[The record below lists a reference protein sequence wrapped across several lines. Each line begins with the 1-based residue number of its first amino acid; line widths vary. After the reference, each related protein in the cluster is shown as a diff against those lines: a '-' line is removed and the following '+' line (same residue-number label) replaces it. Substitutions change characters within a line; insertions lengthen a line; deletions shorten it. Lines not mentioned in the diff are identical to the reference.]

1 MPTKDELCACNA
13 DPFADLPPE
22 LRPTGRDEAARKR
35 VGLRKVVCPGCGLV
49 FTTNRDTDYCPDCE
63 RKGVMHSTSEQ
74 GEEPTMQL
82 DIKVL
87 GPGCAKCEYLEQRAR
102 LAIEEV
108 KAEVPEL
115 QASIEKLTDMADFMA
130 YGLMMTP
137 GLVINGKLVSEGRVA
152 SQRTI
157 AEWLRAA
164 LNGGQ

>member
-1 MPTKDELCACNA
+1 
-13 DPFADLPPE
+13 
-22 LRPTGRDEAARKR
+22 
-35 VGLRKVVCPGCGLV
+35 
-49 FTTNRDTDYCPDCE
+49 
-63 RKGVMHSTSEQ
+63 
-74 GEEPTMQL
+74 MQL